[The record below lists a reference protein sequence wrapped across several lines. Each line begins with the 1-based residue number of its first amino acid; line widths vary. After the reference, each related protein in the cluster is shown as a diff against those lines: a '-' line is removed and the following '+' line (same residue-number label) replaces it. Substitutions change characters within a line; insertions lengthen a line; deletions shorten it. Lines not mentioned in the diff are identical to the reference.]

1 MNARTPLPIDRI
13 PRHEVAPVTD
23 ADFRWLV
30 ESVVDY
36 AIFLLDTEGRI
47 RSWNEGARRL
57 KGYDGEEVIGR
68 SFELFYP
75 DEQLASGFPAY
86 ELEMAKRTGRFED
99 EGWRLRRDGSR
110 FWASVVIT
118 ALYDEQG
125 GPRGFAKVTRDLTE
139 RREQQ
144 ELLRQSEEMFRLMVE
159 AVRDY
164 AIFMLDPDGCVASWN
179 LGAQLTK
186 GYTAEE
192 ILGRHFSIFY
202 PKEKVDVDWPSK
214 ELEMVLRD
222 GQYEEE
228 GWRVRKDGSLF
239 WASVLITAV
248 YDAEG
253 RHRGFA
259 KVTRNLTDRR
269 RIDAL
274 EEQERRLTQFLAVLG
289 HELRNPLTPI
299 ANAVSI
305 MQMDEPVKPSIIAAR
320 DILVRQVPHMKRLVD
335 DLLDIG
341 RITSGKVQLSLHP
354 LQLQQVIEESIE
366 AVRPLLE
373 ECRHHFEVALRSETM
388 WVLGDRTR
396 LVQVLTNLLNN
407 AAKFTPAGG
416 RVMLSLS
423 RETNSAVLRVRDNGP
438 GIPPEQLPGIFKL
451 FAQADVDVSGRDY
464 GGLGIG
470 LSLVQQMVLLHGGE
484 VSAHSTGIS
493 GEGAEFVVRLPLA
506 EPPFE

>member
-57 KGYDGEEVIGR
+57 KGYDEAEVIGR

-75 DEQLASGFPAY
+75 DEQLASGYPAY
-86 ELEMAKRTGRFED
+86 ELDMAKRTGRFED
-99 EGWRLRRDGSR
+99 EGWRLRRDGGR

-118 ALYDEQG
+118 ALYDEHG
-125 GPRGFAKVTRDLTE
+125 AHRGFAKVTRDLTE
-139 RREQQ
+139 RRTQE
-144 ELLRQSEEMFRLMVE
+144 ELLRQSEEMFRLMLE
-159 AVRDY
+159 GVRDY
-164 AIFMLDPDGCVASWN
+164 AIFLLDPDGRVVTWN

-192 ILGRHFSIFY
+192 IIGRHFSIFY
-202 PKEKVDVDWPSK
+202 PKEKVDIDWPRQ
-214 ELEMVLRD
+214 ELEMALRD

-228 GWRVRKDGSLF
+228 GWRLRKDGSRF

-259 KVTRNLTDRR
+259 KVTRDLTDRR

-289 HELRNPLTPI
+289 HELRNPLAPI
-299 ANAVSI
+299 VNAVSI
-305 MQMDEPVKPSIIAAR
+305 MQMDEPVKPRIIAAR
-320 DILVRQVPHMKRLVD
+320 DILARQVPHLKRLVE

-341 RITSGKVQLSLHP
+341 RITSGKVQLSLRP
-354 LQLQQVIEESIE
+354 LTLQQVVQESVE
-366 AVRPLLE
+366 AVRVVME
-373 ECRHHFEVALRSETM
+373 ERRHCFEVQPGSETM

-407 AAKFTPAGG
+407 AAKFTPPGG
-416 RVMLSLS
+416 NVTLSLS
-423 RETNSAVLRVRDNGP
+423 READCGVLRVRDNGP
-438 GIPPEQLPGIFKL
+438 GIPPQQLPCIFNL
-451 FAQADVDVSGRDY
+451 FAQADVNVSGHVH

-470 LSLVQQMVLLHGGE
+470 LSLVRQMVLLHGGE

-506 EPPFE
+506 EPPSK

>member
-1 MNARTPLPIDRI
+1 MSVTLPIDRV

-30 ESVVDY
+30 ESVADY
-36 AIFLLDTEGRI
+36 AIFLLDTQGRI

-57 KGYDGEEVIGR
+57 KGYDEEEVIGR

-75 DEQLASGFPAY
+75 DEQLEAGYPAY
-86 ELEMAKRTGRFED
+86 ELEMAKRLGRFED
-99 EGWRLRRDGSR
+99 EGWRVRRDGSR

-118 ALYDEQG
+118 ALSDEHG
-125 GPRGFAKVTRDLTE
+125 GHRGFAKVTRDLTE
-139 RREQQ
+139 RRKQE

-164 AIFMLDPDGCVASWN
+164 AIFMLDPDGHVATWN

-192 ILGRHFSIFY
+192 IIGRHFSIFY
-202 PKEKVDVDWPSK
+202 PQEKVDIDWPRQ

-305 MQMDEPVKPSIIAAR
+305 MQMDEPVKPRIIAAR
-320 DILVRQVPHMKRLVD
+320 DILARQVPHLKRLVD

-341 RITSGKVQLSLHP
+341 RITSGKVQLNLGPLHLP
-354 LQLQQVIEESIE
+354 LVIKEGVE
-366 AVRPLLE
+366 AVRPLMDE
-373 ECRHHFEVALRSETM
+373 RGHRFEVDDGGETM

-396 LVQVLTNLLNN
+396 LVQVLTNLLTN
-407 AAKFTPAGG
+407 AAKFTPSGG

-423 RETNSAVLRVRDNGP
+423 RETNCAVLRVRDNGP

-451 FAQADVDVSGRDY
+451 FAQADVNAPGHVH

-470 LSLVQQMVLLHGGE
+470 LSLVQQMVMLHGGE
-484 VSAHSTGIS
+484 VSAHSTGIP

-506 EPPFE
+506 EPPEK

>member
-1 MNARTPLPIDRI
+1 MSVSSPIDRTS
-13 PRHEVAPVTD
+13 RHDVAPVTD

-30 ESVVDY
+30 ESVADY
-36 AIFLLDTEGRI
+36 AIFLLDAQGRI

-57 KGYDGEEVIGR
+57 KGYTEEEVIGR
-68 SFELFYP
+68 SFELFYS
-75 DEQLASGFPAY
+75 DEQIATGYPGY
-86 ELEMAKRTGRFED
+86 ELDMAKRTGRFED

-118 ALYDEQG
+118 ALYDEHG
-125 GPRGFAKVTRDLTE
+125 APRGFAKITRDLTE
-139 RREQQ
+139 RRKQE
-144 ELLRQSEEMFRLMVE
+144 ELLRQSEEMFRLMVD

-164 AIFMLDPDGCVASWN
+164 AIFMLDPKGCVATWN

-192 ILGRHFSIFY
+192 IIGRHFSIFY
-202 PKEKVDVDWPSK
+202 PKEKVDIDWPRQ

-239 WASVLITAV
+239 WANVVITAV

-305 MQMDEPVKPSIIAAR
+305 MQMDEPVKPRIIAAR
-320 DILVRQVPHMKRLVD
+320 DILARQVPQLKRLVD
-335 DLLDIG
+335 DLLDLG
-341 RITSGKVQLSLHP
+341 RITSGKVQLSLRP
-354 LQLQQVIEESIE
+354 LELQQVINEGVE
-366 AVRPLLE
+366 AVRPLME
-373 ECRHHFEVALRSETM
+373 ERGHRLTVDVGSEAM

-407 AAKFTPAGG
+407 AAKFTPPGG
-416 RVMLSLS
+416 SITLSLS
-423 RETNSAVLRVRDNGP
+423 READRAVLRVRDNGP
-438 GIPPEQLPGIFKL
+438 GIPPEQLPRIFKL
-451 FAQADVDVSGRDY
+451 FAQADVNVVGEGH

-470 LSLVQQMVLLHGGE
+470 LSLVQQMVLLHGGD

-493 GEGAEFVVRLPLA
+493 GEGAEFVVRLPLDERLSPA
-506 EPPFE
+506 